1 MKVPRRKTSG
11 GSRRPVDLWPPE
23 GTPASGDAAAL
34 LKHLDRTERLSN
46 TGSWRADVPR
56 ERLLWSAQVYRLF
69 GLAPCAFRPTFDQ
82 VLDLIHPEDRE
93 RVRARVRSALA
104 GEEAYDLDY
113 RVVLADGGER
123 IMRERGEVEFGPDG
137 APTLMFGSVQDVTGV
152 RAAEEA
158 ARRSAN
164 TLAAMLTISP
174 EAIVVTDQAARI
186 IAFSV
191 GAEETFGYAASE
203 VLGQPVE
210 KLLPA
215 RHRSAHEQHVAA
227 FSAGGAKSLR
237 MHDRAPIVGR
247 RRSGEEF
254 PAEVSLAVLD
264 TATGDAFTAIVRDL
278 SERRDTELRLIA
290 AREQAEKANLAKSVF
305 LANMS
310 HEIRT
315 PLNGVLG
322 IAGALARTDL
332 APKQRH
338 MVNLI
343 EGSGRALE
351 RLLSDIL
358 DLAKLD
364 AGRVSIREE
373 RFDLANAVREIAELF
388 QASAAEKGV
397 ELLVELDAA
406 SRDRFIGDELRIRQV
421 LSNLVSNAVKFTARG
436 EVRLSVTCAPLP
448 DGRERVRFAVRDTG
462 IGFPP
467 DAAETLFERFEQAD
481 GSVTR
486 RYGGTGLGLAISKS
500 LATLM
505 GGTISATSAPGRGA
519 TFKVELPLRRVVQ
532 DGPILEVVQSSA
544 IDGSMRPL
552 RLLLAEDHLINRM
565 TVELILEELPVEIV
579 AVENGREAVE
589 VFAGQAFDLVLM
601 DMQMPVMDGL
611 AAIRAIR
618 EIERE
623 FGRARTP
630 ICVLSANAMD
640 EHKEAAGAAGADAF
654 LTKPINAGG
663 LITYVAG
670 VAAETA

>member
-1 MKVPRRKTSG
+1 LKAPK
-11 GSRRPVDLWPPE
+11 SRRPGEPSGPVDPWSRD
-23 GTPASGDAAAL
+23 GARAGGDVAAL
-34 LKHLDRTERLSN
+34 LDHLDRTERLSN

-56 ERLLWSAQVYRLF
+56 ETLLWSAQVFRIF
-69 GLAPCAFRPTFDQ
+69 GLAPCAFQPTFAH
-82 VLDLIHPEDRE
+82 VLDIIHPEDRE

-104 GEEAYDLDY
+104 GEEDYALDY
-113 RVVLADGGER
+113 RIVLPDGAER

-137 APTLMFGSVQDVTGV
+137 APLLMFGSVQDVTGV

-186 IAFSV
+186 IAFSA
-191 GAEETFGYAASE
+191 GAEETFGYAADE
-203 VLGQPVE
+203 VVGQPVE

-215 RHRSAHEQHVAA
+215 RHRSAHEGHVAA

-254 PAEVSLAVLD
+254 PAEVSLAVLE
-264 TATGDAFTAIVRDL
+264 TAMGHAFTAIVRDL

-373 RFDLANAVREIAELF
+373 RFDLANVVREIADLF

-397 ELLVELDAA
+397 ELLVELDDAA
-406 SRDRFIGDELRIRQV
+406 RDRFVGDELRIRQV

-436 EVRLSVTCAPLP
+436 QVRLSVTCTPLP

-467 DAAETLFERFEQAD
+467 EAAESLFERFEQAD

-486 RYGGTGLGLAISKS
+486 QYGGTGLGLAISKS

-532 DGPILEVVQSSA
+532 DGPTVEVVQSSA
-544 IDGSMRPL
+544 VDAAMRPL

-565 TVELILEELPVEIV
+565 TVELILEDLPVEIV

-589 VFAGQAFDLVLM
+589 TFAGQAFDLVLM

-618 EIERE
+618 QIERE

-640 EHKEAAGAAGADAF
+640 EHKEAADAAGTDAF
-654 LTKPINAGG
+654 LTKPINAGA
-663 LITYVAG
+663 LITYVTG
-670 VAAETA
+670 VAAKAA